1 MTNFRSLKTEAEVAL
16 AKLTEGKKFMVGDV
30 KNILR
35 DASEIYPQDT
45 VIVAMANVVDRIC
58 SKNEEGLI
66 SQGELERL
74 FQQLVGLNASG
85 TRFRDVLGHLLISER
100 PEAVVANNNN
110 YIQSIR
116 DDDVDCKFELNI
128 DADLKNGLGKLFNV
142 SSDKYDPH
150 KVAKA
155 KERVESELR
164 ALGFDKSRVK
174 LASGNSEILVFSAD
188 LDTNNGSVGVLIP
201 TKASGQEFPKHF
213 MSSNFPNNSTV
224 YELTVPALN
233 SYLSSVSSG
242 NLLQTAT
249 FNQLDAPKMPVPNAL
264 KSIASEIEENIMEV
278 AVGYSPEI
286 TRLAKKMVI
295 AELHSMGFKN
305 SQIRVA
311 LPMKGGFICE
321 ATINTPSGKTNI
333 EVPIE
338 INGTSPLMPTV
349 FAKNDYV
356 AEFNTRSLKAFA
368 MSGLAVDAHIVRYDN
383 SLDNMDLSEL
393 KNLIIKS
400 ALEEDFDTCDEA
412 IAVIANKFDDT
423 ILKNAIADYTKVLT
437 NISKTKS
444 TIKQAYDDSNQFMM
458 TPNSMYPVHKKLGRP
473 AHELIRDENGTYHL
487 KSTYIA
493 RQAQQYEGAIFNTA
507 KVLLGD

>member
-100 PEAVVANNNN
+100 PEVVVANNNN

-116 DDDVDCKFELNI
+116 DDDDVDCKFELNI
-128 DADLKNGLGKLFNV
+128 DADLKDGLGKLFNT

-150 KVAKA
+150 KVARA

-164 ALGFDKSRVK
+164 TLGFDKSRVK

-213 MSSNFPNNSTV
+213 MSSNFPNDSAV
-224 YELTVPALN
+224 YELTIPVLN

-242 NLLQTAT
+242 NLLQTAV
-249 FNQLDAPKMPVPNAL
+249 FNQLDTPKMPVPNVL
-264 KSIASEIEENIMEV
+264 KSVASEIEENIMEV

-286 TRLAKKMVI
+286 TRLAKKMII

-321 ATINTPSGKTNI
+321 ATINT
-333 EVPIE
+333 
-338 INGTSPLMPTV
+338 LL
-349 FAKNDYV
+349 F
-356 AEFNTRSLKAFA
+356 
-368 MSGLAVDAHIVRYDN
+368 
-383 SLDNMDLSEL
+383 
-393 KNLIIKS
+393 
-400 ALEEDFDTCDEA
+400 
-412 IAVIANKFDDT
+412 
-423 ILKNAIADYTKVLT
+423 ILN
-437 NISKTKS
+437 
-444 TIKQAYDDSNQFMM
+444 
-458 TPNSMYPVHKKLGRP
+458 
-473 AHELIRDENGTYHL
+473 
-487 KSTYIA
+487 
-493 RQAQQYEGAIFNTA
+493 
-507 KVLLGD
+507 